1 MESDV
6 PVYYAFL
13 DKKWIYTQS
22 RCKKMK
28 VLPLGPHEEPGG
40 DALPTKQTASRR
52 HSLKIMYMGVV
63 AKPDI
68 VHGFDG
74 KILLK

>member
-1 MESDV
+1 VESDV
-6 PVYYAFL
+6 PVYYVFL

-40 DALPTKQTASRR
+40 DAFPTKRTASRR
-52 HSLKIMYMGVV
+52 HSLKIM
-63 AKPDI
+63 
-68 VHGFDG
+68 
-74 KILLK
+74 